1 VPVEVPANA
10 YLDWGGNRWKCERGF
25 RPQGPICE
33 PLVVPAGAYI
43 GYSGDDWVCEDGLRK
58 HGEACVPD

>member
-1 VPVEVPANA
+1 MSTPRQRHIS
-10 YLDWGGNRWKCERGF
+10 LSRF
-25 RPQGPICE
+25 PIASFAVAA
-33 PLVVPAGAYI
+33 PGLVSSQAAGAYI